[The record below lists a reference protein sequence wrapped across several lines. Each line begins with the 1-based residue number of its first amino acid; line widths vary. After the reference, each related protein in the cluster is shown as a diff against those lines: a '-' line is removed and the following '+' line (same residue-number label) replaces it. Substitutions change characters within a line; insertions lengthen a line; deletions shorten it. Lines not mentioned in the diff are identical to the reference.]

1 MDTISI
7 NLIFRKNF
15 ERMEVIYEMED
26 YIKNIKSSNGYKY
39 CDVLSNSRRDQIL
52 IKISYPRYFYGNNA
66 YLIKTSEECLEV
78 QEHFI
83 ERIKKCSLFNNLE
96 GIELTRLDIPFTY
109 IMDEDKRFSDYSNI
123 FKVMG
128 EVYFAKNPKGRPKAF
143 IDLITEEKE
152 SLIFTDS
159 KVQSGYNSRI
169 IIYDQYLNL
178 KNKLSEIE
186 FKRAINDFKSLP
198 DRMRIEVSKR
208 IRRTPFSLKEF
219 EEKDFFYYYKKE
231 FKEYLIKNLFDFD
244 EIEKLYYRRA
254 QELGDFLKEDR
265 KERNFSYES
274 FLLINEKLI
283 YDYDIVRQAV
293 IRAIDNRKTQE
304 NAITVIRKILKEY
317 EYRRDTIVLNTYE
330 KLEEIM
336 DNIF

>member
-1 MDTISI
+1 MDTIAI

-15 ERMEVIYEMED
+15 ERVEVIYEIED
-26 YIKNIKSSNGYKY
+26 YIRSMRSSSGYKY
-39 CDVLSNSRRDQIL
+39 CDILSNNRKNQIL
-52 IKISYPRYFYGNNA
+52 VKISYPRYFYGNNA
-66 YLIKTSEECLEV
+66 FLIKSSEECFKV

-83 ERIKKCSLFNNLE
+83 RELKHSLFHNLQK
-96 GIELTRLDIPFTY
+96 IELTRLDIPFTY
-109 IMDEDKRFSDYSNI
+109 IFNRGEYFSDYSNI
-123 FKVMG
+123 FRIMG
-128 EVYFAKNPKGRPKAF
+128 EIYCVKNFKGRPKAF
-143 IDLITEEKE
+143 IDLITEKKE
-152 SLIFTDS
+152 SIIFTDS

-178 KNKLSEIE
+178 KNKLSETE
-186 FKRAINDFKSLP
+186 FERAIDDFKSLP

-208 IRRTPFSLKEF
+208 IRRKPFSLKEF
-219 EEKDFFYYYKKE
+219 EEEDFFYYYKKE
-231 FKEYLIKNLFDFD
+231 FKEYLIKNLFDFN
-244 EIEKLYYRRA
+244 EIRNLYYRRA
-254 QELGDFLKEDR
+254 QELGDFLKENR

-293 IRAIDNRKTQE
+293 IEAIDNRKTQE

-317 EYRRDTIVLNTYE
+317 ESRSNIIVLNTWK

>member
-1 MDTISI
+1 
-7 NLIFRKNF
+7 
-15 ERMEVIYEMED
+15 
-26 YIKNIKSSNGYKY
+26 
-39 CDVLSNSRRDQIL
+39 
-52 IKISYPRYFYGNNA
+52 
-66 YLIKTSEECLEV
+66 
-78 QEHFI
+78 
-83 ERIKKCSLFNNLE
+83 
-96 GIELTRLDIPFTY
+96 
-109 IMDEDKRFSDYSNI
+109 MDEDKRFSDYSNI

-231 FKEYLIKNLFDFD
+231 FKEYLIKT
-244 EIEKLYYRRA
+244 RA
-254 QELGDFLKEDR
+254 LAVDMETATIFTVGFANRIPTGAL
-265 KERNFSYES
+265 
-274 FLLINEKLI
+274 LLISDRPMISDGIKTSESDKIVTQNF
-283 YDYDIVRQAV
+283 VRQHLD
-293 IRAIDNRKTQE
+293 IGIETMQYIKDKNYSMRH
-304 NAITVIRKILKEY
+304 L
-317 EYRRDTIVLNTYE
+317 
-330 KLEEIM
+330 
-336 DNIF
+336 IF

>member
-66 YLIKTSEECLEV
+66 YLIKTSKECLEV

-83 ERIKKCSLFNNLE
+83 GRIKKCSLFNNLE

-186 FKRAINDFKSLP
+186 FRRTIDDFKNLT

-208 IRRTPFSLKEF
+208 IRRRPFSLKEF
-219 EEKDFFYYYKKE
+219 EEEDFFYYYKKE
-231 FKEYLIKNLFDFD
+231 FEEYLIKNLFDFN
-244 EIEKLYYRRA
+244 EIRKLYYRKA
-254 QELGDFLKEDR
+254 QELGDFLKENR

-293 IRAIDNRKTQE
+293 IEVIDNRKTQE

-317 EYRRDTIVLNTYE
+317 ESRSNIIVLNTWK
-330 KLEEIM
+330 KLEEIR

>member
-1 MDTISI
+1 
-7 NLIFRKNF
+7 
-15 ERMEVIYEMED
+15 MED

-231 FKEYLIKNLFDFD
+231 FKEYLIKT
-244 EIEKLYYRRA
+244 RA
-254 QELGDFLKEDR
+254 LAVDMETATIFTVGFANRIPTGAL
-265 KERNFSYES
+265 
-274 FLLINEKLI
+274 LLISDRPMISDGIKTSESDKIVTQNF
-283 YDYDIVRQAV
+283 VRQHLD
-293 IRAIDNRKTQE
+293 IGIETMQYIKDKNYSMRH
-304 NAITVIRKILKEY
+304 L
-317 EYRRDTIVLNTYE
+317 
-330 KLEEIM
+330 
-336 DNIF
+336 IF